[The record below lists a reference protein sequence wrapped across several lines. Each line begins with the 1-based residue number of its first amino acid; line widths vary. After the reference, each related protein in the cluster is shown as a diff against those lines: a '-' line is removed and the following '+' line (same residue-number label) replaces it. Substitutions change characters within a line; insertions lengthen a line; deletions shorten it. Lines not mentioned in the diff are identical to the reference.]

1 VRRGKHRTMKRIG
14 WVSLGFSLAAVS
26 MVLAREVR
34 GRWMFAHRSPYD
46 FYSHAGEEFE
56 AFEAGVGV

>member
-1 VRRGKHRTMKRIG
+1 MKQIG

-26 MVLAREVR
+26 MYLAREAR
-34 GRWMFAHRSPYD
+34 QRWEFAHRSPYD
-46 FYSHAGEEFE
+46 FYAHAGDEFE